1 MTPVNIIVGETRFKR
16 FLKAEEAVMDVQII
30 PLMPVKLMAPPQ
42 TQGQRLSPE
51 NLTALSPEK
60 CLKSAISH
68 HSVTSDIDVF
78 DDRQLL
84 RERKAPEAT

>member
-1 MTPVNIIVGETRFKR
+1 
-16 FLKAEEAVMDVQII
+16 MDVQII
-30 PLMPVKLMAPPQ
+30 LLMSVKLMAPQ
-42 TQGQRLSPE
+42 TQGQRLSH
-51 NLTALSPEK
+51 LTALSPEK
-60 CLKSAISH
+60 CLKSAVSH

>member
-1 MTPVNIIVGETRFKR
+1 M
-16 FLKAEEAVMDVQII
+16 
-30 PLMPVKLMAPPQ
+30 LMPVNVDGAAGSDS

-78 DDRQLL
+78 DDRLLL
-84 RERKAPEAT
+84 RKRKAPEAT

>member
-1 MTPVNIIVGETRFKR
+1 
-16 FLKAEEAVMDVQII
+16 MDVQII
-30 PLMPVKLMAPPQ
+30 LLMPVNLMLMPVNADGAPAQ

-60 CLKSAISH
+60 CLKSAVSH

-78 DDRQLL
+78 DDLQLL